1 MADTDMKEY
10 VSKKMQKTQNHID
23 KQVRIAKSHGV
34 EVKKPHK
41 FAKHHVMN
49 CGNPDCLMCMNPR
62 KYGEKTMQEKSF
74 EQTFINSGDRFELIY
89 PMQAFV

>member
-74 EQTFINSGDRFELIY
+74 EQTVGWTENDRDEKGIKND
-89 PMQAFV
+89 